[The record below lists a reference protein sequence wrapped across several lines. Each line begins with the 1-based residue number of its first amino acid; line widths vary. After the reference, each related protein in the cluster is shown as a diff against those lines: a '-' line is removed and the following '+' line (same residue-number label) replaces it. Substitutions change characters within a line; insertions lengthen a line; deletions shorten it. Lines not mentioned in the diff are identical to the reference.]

1 MGNLHSNQNLLG
13 FFLID
18 KPKGVTSFYVV
29 KVLRKILNIK
39 KMGFAGTL
47 DPLASGLMI
56 VAAGEATKLLSG
68 LEGLDKI
75 YEVDIFLGAKS
86 ATYDAEGP
94 ITLSPQGE
102 LMSHNPPSRSQL
114 EKILEDEFLGER
126 MQTPPIYSA
135 IQIEGKRAYALARKG
150 KHVELKKR
158 KVHFFEIKIKHYKW
172 PILTCMVH
180 CSSGTYIR
188 SFANDIGQI
197 LGCGGYVKEL
207 RRTKVGTYSIKDAV
221 PLQAMADLEFLK
233 NLKRPEDFLSDL
245 LQYNLNDVDYKILA
259 SGGFVDNR
267 SPDLKFKLENRMH
280 ILAMHRD
287 LCVGVL
293 EFTNSG
299 QLKFAKK
306 FNIVVGD

>member
-1 MGNLHSNQNLLG
+1 MGNLHSNPNLLG

-56 VAAGEATKLLSG
+56 VAVGEATKLLSG

-102 LMSHNPPSRSQL
+102 LMSQNPPSRSQI

-150 KHVELKKR
+150 KQVELKKR

-172 PILTCMVH
+172 PILTCVVH

-188 SFANDIGQI
+188 SFAHDLGQI

-221 PLQAMADLEFLK
+221 SLPSMADLEFLK

-245 LQYNLNDVDYKILA
+245 LQYNLIDADYKILA
-259 SGGFVDNR
+259 RGGFVENR
-267 SPDLKFKLENRMH
+267 SPDLKFKLEKRIH

-287 LCVGVL
+287 RCVGVL